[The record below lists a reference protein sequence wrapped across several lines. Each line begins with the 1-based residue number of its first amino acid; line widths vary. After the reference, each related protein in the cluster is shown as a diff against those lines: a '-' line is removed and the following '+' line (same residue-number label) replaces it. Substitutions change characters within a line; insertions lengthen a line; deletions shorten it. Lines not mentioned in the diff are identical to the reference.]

1 VHSKKI
7 GTVLSVGLIHLFFV
21 IMSRAVP
28 LNHMPYGSTY
38 FLMSE
43 AFRRNAK
50 PEAQAFKHLWLVG
63 FAAAPQMM
71 N

>member
-21 IMSRAVP
+21 LMSRSVP
-28 LNHMPYGSTY
+28 LNDMPNGSTY

-43 AFRRNAK
+43 ALRRNAK
-50 PEAQAFKHLWLVG
+50 HEARLSNISG
-63 FAAAPQMM
+63 RSIFAAAPQMM